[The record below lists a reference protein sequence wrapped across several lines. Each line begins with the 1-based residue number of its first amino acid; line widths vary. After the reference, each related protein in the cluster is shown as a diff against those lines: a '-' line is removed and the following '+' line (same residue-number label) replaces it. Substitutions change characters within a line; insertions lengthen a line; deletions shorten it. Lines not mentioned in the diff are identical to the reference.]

1 MEAKKKEMMDQ
12 MAGAQGNN
20 EANNAR
26 REEME
31 ARLAQEKAAF
41 EAKLAEQREELER

>member
-1 MEAKKKEMMDQ
+1 MEKRKQEMLDQ
-12 MAGAQGNN
+12 MAGAADDNN
-20 EANNAR
+20 H

-31 ARLAQEKAAF
+31 ARLAKEKAEF